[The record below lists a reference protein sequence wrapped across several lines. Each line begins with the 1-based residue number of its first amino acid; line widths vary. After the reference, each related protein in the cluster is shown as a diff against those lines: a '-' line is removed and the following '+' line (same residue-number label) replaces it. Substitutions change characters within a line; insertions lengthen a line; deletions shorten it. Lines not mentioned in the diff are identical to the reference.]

1 MADVGQWMAWHG
13 MCRPVDGMALHVWF
27 SGWHGMTCVG
37 QWIAWHGMFG
47 SVDGMAW
54 HVWAS

>member
-1 MADVGQWMAWHG
+1 MCGQ
-13 MCRPVDGMALHVWF
+13 VDGMAWHAWV
-27 SGWHGMTCVG
+27 SGGHGMTCMG

-47 SVDGMAW
+47 SVDGMAL